1 MTPEISKR
9 KFNSM
14 HPKKRLCGP
23 VFSFARFVLLA
34 RFLNDQCHVTKVNIK
49 RQREK
54 KLFQNIR
61 LSKKKYW
68 DDWTDFFFCLFFF
81 LCVCFSDFYNLSFRS
96 AYSKYKEK
104 MRAKKN
110 YCVDILCSRP
120 VNIWWRRV
128 KKIGF
133 TMVSMMFHSFS
144 FSIMG
149 SSNWWHTFVFVH
161 LVTVVRFVGIFVVW
175 PFQANYEK

>member
-1 MTPEISKR
+1 MTNVMLQKSTLK
-9 KFNSM
+9 N
-14 HPKKRLCGP
+14 
-23 VFSFARFVLLA
+23 
-34 RFLNDQCHVTKVNIK
+34 
-49 RQREK
+49 REK
-54 KLFQNIR
+54 YQAAEVKNCFKISDFPRKILRWLNR
-61 LSKKKYW
+61 
-68 DDWTDFFFCLFFF
+68 FFFCLFFF